1 MHAFCSGKKLLM
13 LPGKNKVTIGRNK
26 ISLTLQINYKTE
38 DSHDDKNMLRCR
50 EKETGSS
57 NDDTNKHM
65 PFTGL

>member
-13 LPGKNKVTIGRNK
+13 LPGKSKVTIGRNK

-57 NDDTNKHM
+57 NDNTNKHM